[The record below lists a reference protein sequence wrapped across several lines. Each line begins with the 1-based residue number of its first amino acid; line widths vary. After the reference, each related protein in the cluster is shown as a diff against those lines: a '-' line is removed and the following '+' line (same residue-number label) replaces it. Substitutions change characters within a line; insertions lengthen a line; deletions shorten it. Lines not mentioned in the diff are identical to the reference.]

1 MATKTSA
8 AAFNSFF
15 YQQQQQT
22 TSQAP
27 QQQSQHQTTTTNTS
41 KQMENAE
48 VINDLHLK
56 MSKKIAQLTKVALI
70 SNLKPLFEF

>member
-15 YQQQQQT
+15 YQQQQQQ
-22 TSQAP
+22 QATNQTP
-27 QQQSQHQTTTTNTS
+27 QQHQTTTNSS

-56 MSKKIAQLTKVALI
+56 MSKKIAQLTKVPKKNI
-70 SNLKPLFEF
+70 SF